1 MKQIYDP
8 RLLELQRLR
17 LSLTRAAKHLDE
29 FETRLQRSGA
39 VRIRLR
45 DLMTMDG
52 SFANYVAARERS
64 ALIGRR
70 GG

>member
-1 MKQIYDP
+1 MKQIQDP
-8 RLLELQRLR
+8 RFLELQRLR

-39 VRIRLR
+39 AGIRLR
-45 DLMTMDG
+45 DLMAMES

-64 ALIGRR
+64 ALVGRR
-70 GG
+70 RR